1 MAVEANPILLIIL
14 SFAVSAISLTLA
26 RSKVFESLRRFTL
39 AQNRWM
45 GELISCP
52 YCLSH
57 WISILLVIVYRPETS
72 LHVWMPLDI
81 VVSAF
86 VIVGFGSLIIG
97 AVSRILFRD
106 PTQEE
111 TIHHLR
117 EALKEVRTKIQRN
130 NKP

>member
-1 MAVEANPILLIIL
+1 
-14 SFAVSAISLTLA
+14 
-26 RSKVFESLRRFTL
+26 
-39 AQNRWM
+39 
-45 GELISCP
+45 
-52 YCLSH
+52 
-57 WISILLVIVYRPETS
+57 
-72 LHVWMPLDI
+72 MPLDI

-130 NKP
+130 NKS